1 MPMTEWTTTDIEA
14 LTRAFRLA
22 CEEGPEERT
31 RFEEMLDTRG
41 QEEAYETAAYHCQCR
56 NLALKCWQA
65 PPMHSGDVAYGT
77 TATYGNKTSEVRLK
91 RRMVALGISIFE
103 PDPAGAIAKA
113 ESARR
118 AARRNGR
125 VAAEKPAYVA

>member
-1 MPMTEWTTTDIEA
+1 MPMTEWTATDIEA

-31 RFEEMLDTRG
+31 RFEEMLATRG
-41 QEEAYETAAYHCQCR
+41 QGEAYETAAYHCQCR

-65 PPMHSGDVAYGT
+65 PPMHSGDIAYGT

-91 RRMVALGISIFE
+91 CRMVALGLSIFE
-103 PDPAGAIAKA
+103 PDPAAAIAKA

-118 AARRNGR
+118 AARR
-125 VAAEKPAYVA
+125 AERSAPAKPIHVV

>member
-1 MPMTEWTTTDIEA
+1 MPMMEWTATDIEA

-31 RFEEMLDTRG
+31 RFETLLDTRG
-41 QEEAYETAAYHCQCR
+41 QEEAYETAAYHRQCHS
-56 NLALKCWQA
+56 LALKPWQA
-65 PPMHSGDVAYGT
+65 PPMHSGDVADD
-77 TATYGNKTSEVRLK
+77 ATYGNKTSEVRLK

-118 AARRNGR
+118 AARQSGR
-125 VAAEKPAYVA
+125 VTAAKSATVA